1 MANHFIERQITAWR
15 KIKNDMTRIEAQHNY
30 EKAQAIRR
38 PAEIT
43 SVAPPR
49 NESFVYVPD
58 RPGAHG
64 TATNRY
70 EAEILHGISTNFAA
84 ENPILE
90 EGSDSQGGYLVPD
103 SWDSRLIQKLADKNE
118 FRKYATVEQTKGKR
132 RYPTAASQPSGA
144 WVSEGGD
151 IPFTDM
157 TFGEHVLD
165 PHKLAVAIKVSEELM
180 FDSEFDI
187 QNYITLSFASQ
198 LATAEESAFL
208 TGAGNGMPTGIF
220 NPASGANII
229 TSAHS
234 ELSADDIYRLVDSI
248 KRPYRKNARF
258 IMSDSVLKQI
268 DLLKQFDGE
277 PLWRRDFHSDAPD
290 TILGF
295 PMYIT
300 DNAPAYAP
308 GAAVIAF
315 GDFSAYHIA
324 DCERRTITRLDEA
337 YATEG
342 MVGFIGRERVDGKLL
357 LPEAVSVLKLA
368 E

>member
-1 MANHFIERQITAWR
+1 M
-15 KIKNDMTRIEAQHNY
+15 
-30 EKAQAIRR
+30 
-38 PAEIT
+38 
-43 SVAPPR
+43 
-49 NESFVYVPD
+49 
-58 RPGAHG
+58 
-64 TATNRY
+64 
-70 EAEILHGISTNFAA
+70 FAA
-84 ENPILE
+84 
-90 EGSDSQGGYLVPD
+90 
-103 SWDSRLIQKLADKNE
+103 
-118 FRKYATVEQTKGKR
+118 
-132 RYPTAASQPSGA
+132 
-144 WVSEGGD
+144 
-151 IPFTDM
+151 
-157 TFGEHVLD
+157 
-165 PHKLAVAIKVSEELM
+165 
-180 FDSEFDI
+180 
-187 QNYITLSFASQ
+187 Q

-208 TGAGNGMPTGIF
+208 TGSGTGRPTGIF
-220 NPASGANII
+220 NPASGANVII
-229 TSAHS
+229 SAHND
-234 ELSADDIYRLVDSI
+234 LSADDIYKLVFSV
-248 KRPYRKNARF
+248 KRSYRKNARF
-258 IMSDSVLKQI
+258 IMSDSVLRQI

-308 GAAVIAF
+308 STAIIAF